1 MSNISILIV
10 EDQAIIAYDLAS
22 KIQRLGYDVVGIT
35 ATGEEAIE
43 LVRKHQ
49 PSLVLMDI
57 QLAGEMDGIA
67 AAQQINRE
75 CNLPILFLTA
85 NSDPNSDEQ
94 MRLAGSVGRIMKP
107 FDKRD
112 IGIQIEKALN
122 KGSSR
127 ESVLLTK

>member
-10 EDQAIIAYDLAS
+10 EDQAIIAHDLAS
-22 KIQRLGYDVVGIT
+22 KVQRLGYEVVGIT
-35 ATGEEAIE
+35 ETGEEAIE
-43 LVRKHQ
+43 LARLHR

-85 NSDPNSDEQ
+85 HADLGTDERVRQ
-94 MRLAGSVGRIMKP
+94 AGAVGSIMKP

-122 KGSSR
+122 K
-127 ESVLLTK
+127 VVTK

>member
-1 MSNISILIV
+1 MSKISILIV

-22 KIQRLGYDVVGIT
+22 KVERLGYDVAGIT

-43 LVRKHQ
+43 LARQHR

-57 QLAGEMDGIA
+57 QLAGEMDGLA

-85 NSDPNSDEQ
+85 SSDPSSVER
-94 MRLAGSVGRIMKP
+94 MRQAGSVGRIMKP

-112 IGIQIEKALN
+112 IRTQIEKALN
-122 KGSSR
+122 KAG
-127 ESVLLTK
+127 